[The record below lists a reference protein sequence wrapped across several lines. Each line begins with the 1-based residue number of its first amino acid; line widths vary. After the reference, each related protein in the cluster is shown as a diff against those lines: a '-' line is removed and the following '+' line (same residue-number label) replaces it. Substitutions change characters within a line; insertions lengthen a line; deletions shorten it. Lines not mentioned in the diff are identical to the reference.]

1 MSTLPRELVVNILS
15 RQPVKS
21 LCRFRCVSKPWL
33 ALITHPQFAKLHL
46 SQTRGGQ
53 RLFLIGESL
62 YYVDI
67 ENISINADNANVAAT
82 KVVFP
87 WMESETELV
96 CIGSYNSLL
105 CITTDEYAEL
115 FVCNPSTREC
125 KQIPD
130 FDYYDASHGIGYAES
145 IDDYKYVR
153 IYADAKKGI
162 DVYSLRK
169 DSWTNV
175 QNDFRGKY
183 TLVWGVTLN
192 GAIHWMFT
200 GNGPTVIG
208 AFDLVEEKF
217 KTLPLPYDNLK
228 SNYFS
233 YKIGVVND
241 HLFLI
246 IQKSCVRK
254 VYGPGNQFWIM
265 KDYGVKASWTRSL
278 KLSLRSSYKPLCYLN
293 NTETLL
299 ISQYNIMKIFFNQ
312 KDPKYLNIDAF
323 DEDGPFKG
331 EFRTLKVDG
340 IDEDHW
346 TSVYTYV
353 ESLASPNYKNN
364 FTAEG
369 NSSSSFSILNIF
381 YYKYY
386 FLLTCLSFLKNF
398 LFCQQKMHCGNIGFN
413 EKVEVELLRNI
424 IRSKIFFFV
433 DICSLSLIR
442 DYIFSKN
449 LLSLIILIIFLS
461 LFFSH
466 I

>member
-15 RQPVKS
+15 KQPVKS

-46 SQTRGGQ
+46 SQTRGGR

-62 YYVDI
+62 YYVNI
-67 ENISINADNANVAAT
+67 ENISINANNANVAAT

-87 WMESETELV
+87 WMESEAELV

-105 CITTDEYAEL
+105 CITTDEYADL
-115 FVCNPSTREC
+115 FVCNPSTRER

-130 FDYYDASHGIGYAES
+130 FDYYDASHGIGYIES

-153 IYADAKKGI
+153 IYDDAKKGI
-162 DVYSLRK
+162 DVYSFRK

-175 QNDFRGKY
+175 QNDFHGKY
-183 TLVWGVTLN
+183 TTVWGVTLN

-200 GNGPTVIG
+200 GNGPSVIG

-217 KTLPLPYDNLK
+217 KTLPLPYDNVK
-228 SNYFS
+228 SKYFN

-241 HLFLI
+241 HLFLM
-246 IQKSCVRK
+246 IQKSGIRK
-254 VYGPGNQFWIM
+254 VYGVGNQFWIM
-265 KDYGVKASWTRSL
+265 KDYGVKGSWTRSL
-278 KLSLRSSYKPLCYLN
+278 KLSLRSSDKPLCYLN

-323 DEDGPFKG
+323 DEDDEFKG
-331 EFRTLKVDG
+331 EFKTLKVDG
-340 IDEDHW
+340 IDGDHW

-369 NSSSSFSILNIF
+369 NSSSSSSILNIL

-398 LFCQQKMHCGNIGFN
+398 LFCQQKMRCGNIGFN

-424 IRSKIFFFV
+424 IRSKNFFFV

-449 LLSLIILIIFLS
+449 LLSLIILIS
-461 LFFSH
+461 SSSV
-466 I
+466 